1 MRTSHRKGIRMPFLG
16 LAAATALSLAAPVSA
31 ADSPAPQAALPA
43 LPVTAAGKA
52 SLQIQHFADG
62 TFFVALGTAFLNV
75 SVAQKMP
82 DGSVRTACV
91 DSPAGAEA
99 LLNAAPAF
107 ETR

>member
-1 MRTSHRKGIRMPFLG
+1 MPFLG

-31 ADSPAPQAALPA
+31 ADSPAPQGALPALPA